1 MWSPLLRTEKQ
12 TRKED
17 PWIDVLP
24 VGDGSASSPLLRGN
38 RPLAQAVGG
47 WWPSQCRD
55 RPPLLGDQRCFLL
68 RWRPTAILA
77 GGSYNAI
84 KRAGGQVQAPPDEHS
99 RSCSS
104 SVPTKRRD
112 KKAPE
117 VEPDSYFL
125 FRYYS
130 VFNAEQADGLPP
142 FDDVAFD
149 NEPIER
155 AETIFLGF
163 IGPTVTFGGDRAFYS
178 PTTDMVRVP
187 MLDQFESAEA
197 YYSTLYHELVH
208 STGHESRLNRLEAG
222 FGTGPYAKEELVAEM
237 GAAMLCGIA
246 GIENQDQSAAY
257 VAGWLERLR
266 NDPRSSC
273 APPPTPRKRRS
284 HPRSSCSG

>member
-1 MWSPLLRTEKQ
+1 MVDVYQSVTDRIIASLEEGTVPW
-12 TRKED
+12 RK
-17 PWIDVLP
+17 PW
-24 VGDGSASSPLLRGN
+24 
-38 RPLAQAVGG
+38 VGG
-47 WWPSQCRD
+47 GPRNVENG
-55 RPPLLGDQRCFLL
+55 RFYTGINPFLL
-68 RWRPTAILA
+68 ALAPYGDPRWGT
-77 GGSYNAI
+77 YKAI
-84 KRAGGQVQAPPDEHS
+84 KRVGGQVRRHQKS
-99 RSCSS
+99 TQIVLLKR
-104 SVPTKRRD
+104 VNKRRD

-142 FDDVAFD
+142 FEDVAFD

-155 AETIFLGF
+155 AEQISLGF

-208 STGHESRLNRLEAG
+208 STGHESRLDRLEHTG

-237 GAAMLCGIA
+237 GAAMLCGMA
-246 GIENQDQSAAY
+246 GIENLDQSAAY
-257 VAGWLERLR
+257 IANWLEPLR
-266 NDPRSSC
+266 NDKKFVVSAAGMAQKAADLILGQVARGDSEPQLALTS
-273 APPPTPRKRRS
+273 
-284 HPRSSCSG
+284 